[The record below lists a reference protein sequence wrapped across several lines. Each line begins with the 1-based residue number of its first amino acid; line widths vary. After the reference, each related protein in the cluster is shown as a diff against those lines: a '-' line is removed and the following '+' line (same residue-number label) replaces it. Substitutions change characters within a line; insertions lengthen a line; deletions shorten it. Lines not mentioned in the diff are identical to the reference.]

1 MTNFLM
7 MNWWTVM
14 SLQPILIDPSKKE
27 PFLRKEDLWIVVK
40 IQVFYSTWSA
50 LEMHR
55 ILFVIKIN
63 FIKRQRTFNL
73 RRCQH
78 TWIIQ
83 IPNNPCLW
91 SLCNIC
97 WLNQKG
103 RTRSIEG
110 NFYNSCQRA
119 FWMESKKKDNYE
131 WLEVCY
137 IISLKFIN
145 IDLNCNS

>member
-1 MTNFLM
+1 MTNFIMTDEL
-7 MNWWTVM
+7 
-14 SLQPILIDPSKKE
+14 
-27 PFLRKEDLWIVVK
+27 LWACSQFWSIPARRNL
-40 IQVFYSTWSA
+40 FYGKRIYRLLLKYRCFIP
-50 LEMHR
+50 LEVHR